1 MDDII
6 ACFTT
11 HEASRIVGLPLRT
24 LHDWIRHGVLTP
36 SYDDPTRWL
45 GYRYA
50 FSFQDLVT
58 LRTLRQLRDKRIP
71 LRNIRLAAPF
81 LQHNYGRA
89 WSSLRLGL
97 AGQEIVF
104 VDPETGDLISASQP
118 GQKVVDE
125 FVDVAPLA
133 QEVRDSVDAAR
144 RRRPEQ
150 IGQIETH
157 KRVMGG
163 EPVIAG
169 TRVPV
174 SSIVSFHRAKY
185 DMAAI
190 LAEYPTL
197 KAADVIG
204 AIAYEAQHSQQT
216 A

>member
-1 MDDII
+1 MDDSI

-11 HEASRIVGLPLRT
+11 HEASRIVGLPLGT
-24 LHDWIRHGVLTP
+24 LYGWIGHGVLTP
-36 SYDDPTRWL
+36 AYDDPTRWL
-45 GYRYA
+45 AYRYA
-50 FSFQDLVT
+50 FSFQDLVI
-58 LRTLRQLRDKRIP
+58 LRTLRQLRDKKI
-71 LRNIRLAAPF
+71 PF
-81 LQHNYGRA
+81 LQRNYGLA

-97 AGQEIVF
+97 VGQEIVF
-104 VDPETGDLISASQP
+104 VDPDSGDLVFASQP

-133 QEVRDSVDAAR
+133 QEVRDTVDAAR

-174 SSIVSFHRAKY
+174 SSIVSFHRANY
-185 DMAAI
+185 DVAAI

-204 AIAYEAQHSQQT
+204 AISYEAPRSQQT